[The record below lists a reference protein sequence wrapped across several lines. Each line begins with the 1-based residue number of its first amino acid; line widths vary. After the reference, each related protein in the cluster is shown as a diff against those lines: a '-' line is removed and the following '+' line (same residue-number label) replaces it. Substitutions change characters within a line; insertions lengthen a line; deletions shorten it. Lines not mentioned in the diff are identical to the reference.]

1 MNRLLEMAAI
11 LYPEIFGTREYRYFY
26 KLQ

>member
-11 LYPEIFGTREYRYFY
+11 LHPEIFGTPEYRYFY
-26 KLQ
+26 ELQ